1 MAKPEQSVRVGVD
14 VGGTFTDVVLLNE
27 SDGSLAFHKTPST
40 PADPAIAIVQGVTEI
55 LARERIPASAVLFLG
70 HGTTVATNMIIER
83 RGARTALITTRGF
96 RDVLE
101 IGRQTRPH
109 LYDYSQRRPPPLARR
124 SLRFEVNERLASDG
138 CVDQPLDSDELADIV
153 RQLQA
158 ANVEAVAVCLLH
170 AYRNAAHEI
179 EVEQA
184 IVEALPDIY
193 VCRSS
198 EVLAEF
204 REFERTSTTVMNAFV
219 GPRVAHYMGRLDEQS
234 SSQGI
239 AANWLTIQS
248 NGGLMSSAAV
258 RRWPVRTCL
267 SGPAAGVVAAALISN
282 QTGENSLI
290 AFDVGGTSTDV
301 SLVLDG
307 KPVSTSERLVAGY
320 PVRTP
325 SVDVQVIGAGGG
337 SIARLDAGGS
347 LKVGPESAG
356 AFPGPVAY
364 GNGATEP
371 TLTDASI
378 VLGRLNPTAL
388 LAGAMPVDAVAARKA
403 IENEVA
409 RGLNIS
415 VDVAALGI
423 VDIAVA
429 NIARAIQSVTSARGL
444 DPRSLALLAYGGA
457 GPVLAVSVARE
468 VQCPRVVIPVAP
480 GTLCAN
486 GILQGDMAADFV
498 KTVAVVVADVEWG
511 NVRRAMDDLS
521 RQGDQ
526 WLAQEGVEAN
536 KRIVELVIEARYDG
550 QSFEVPVDLDAT
562 DLTAD
567 DFVSAFHAAYKDV
580 FGYALNSRTVMAINV
595 RARAIGMTSKPQMLV
610 SASNGHSPESHRPVF
625 ISQDKGWEDTTV
637 IQRDSL
643 NCGDT
648 VSGPAVIEELTST
661 VYLGLDDKLIVDEA
675 GNLIIEV
682 GEG

>member
-124 SLRFEVNERLASDG
+124 SLRFEVNERLAPDG
-138 CVDQPLDSDELADIV
+138 SVDQPLDSDELADIV

-193 VCRSS
+193 VCRSG

-267 SGPAAGVVAAALISN
+267 SGPAAGVVAAARVSN

-307 KPVSTSERLVAGY
+307 NPVSTSERLVAGY

-388 LAGAMPVDAVAARKA
+388 LAGAMPIDAVAARKA

-550 QSFEVPVDLDAT
+550 QSFEIPVEVDAS

-567 DFVSAFHAAYKDV
+567 AFMGAFHAAYKDV
-580 FGYALNSRTVMAINV
+580 FGYALNSRAVMAINV

-625 ISQDKGWEDTTV
+625 ISQDTGWEDTTV